1 MEKEDFYIK
10 EALSILKQ
18 NNSYFK
24 KVYSSTTE
32 SPHSFNIMIGDDFY
46 YFIINIPSPT
56 GDFNN
61 ILLNKILEI
70 DNVDPNES
78 ITYSGPTPYPGAK
91 PIGEPGKIYE
101 KDDASFLLSEIEK
114 IAALKTVETP
124 DTPDT
129 PEPVDTP
136 DTPKTPETV
145 DTPETPKNL
154 SEKTYFIH
162 KFLVR
167 DRTEGAKAKEVITS
181 VTDRSLESFKLLLEY
196 FGYLVDD
203 SETIHTDTNPQ
214 DLFQY
219 VPNDAITPK
228 NIKPAPAAILKSYYI
243 RLTWGEKEDRK
254 SKTIHTVSTYW
265 DKSTVENLFNERLR
279 NQLSDED
286 KNIYKDLVIDVKEA
300 TDKSR
305 YGSFDFNNL
314 NPDLLKGSSIGLMH
328 PQAYQIDCLDME
340 GDEHS
345 FITEKSKV
353 SLDDYVHKLRT
364 LGFNNVKAQ
373 PVNKSGK
380 VNIDDIKP
388 GFQAKKSIGF
398 FQRFKRR

>member
-1 MEKEDFYIK
+1 MEKEDIYIK
-10 EALSILKQ
+10 EALSILKE

-24 KVYSSTTE
+24 KVYSSSTE
-32 SPHSFNIMIGDDFY
+32 SPNSFNIMIGGDFY
-46 YFIINIPSPT
+46 YFIMNIPSPT
-56 GDFNN
+56 GDFSK
-61 ILLNKILEI
+61 ILLDKITEI
-70 DNVDPNES
+70 DNVDPDES
-78 ITYSGPTPYPGAK
+78 IAIPGPSAMSGAK
-91 PIGEPGKIYE
+91 PIGETGKIYE
-101 KDDASFLLSEIEK
+101 KDDAIFLLSEIEK
-114 IAALKTVETP
+114 IASLKPV

-129 PEPVDTP
+129 PETVDTP
-136 DTPKTPETV
+136 KTPESVDTPKTPETV
-145 DTPETPKNL
+145 DTP
-154 SEKTYFIH
+154 SDKTYFIH
-162 KFLVR
+162 KFAVR
-167 DRTEGAKAKEVITS
+167 DRTEGATSKEFITS

-203 SETIHTDTNPQ
+203 YETIHTDTNPQ

-219 VPNDAITPK
+219 VPNNAITPK

-243 RLTWGEKEDRK
+243 RFTWGETADRK

-265 DKSTVENLFNERLR
+265 DKSIVENLFNERLM
-279 NQLSDED
+279 NKLTSDD
-286 KNIYKDLVIDVKEA
+286 KKLYKDLDIKVQEA

-305 YGSFDFNNL
+305 YGSFDFNNIH
-314 NPDLLKGSSIGLMH
+314 PDLLKGSSIGLLN

-345 FITEKSKV
+345 FTTEKSKV

-380 VNIDDIKP
+380 INIDDIKP
-388 GFQAKKSIGF
+388 GFQAKKSTGF
-398 FQRFKRR
+398 FQRFKRK

>member
-1 MEKEDFYIK
+1 MEKEDIYIK
-10 EALSILKQ
+10 EALSILKE

-24 KVYSSTTE
+24 KVYSSSTE
-32 SPHSFNIMIGDDFY
+32 SPNSFNIMIGGDFY
-46 YFIINIPSPT
+46 YFIMNIPSPT
-56 GDFNN
+56 GDFSK
-61 ILLNKILEI
+61 ILLDKITEI
-70 DNVDPNES
+70 DNVDPDES
-78 ITYSGPTPYPGAK
+78 IAIPGPSAMSGAK
-91 PIGEPGKIYE
+91 PIGETGKIYE
-101 KDDASFLLSEIEK
+101 KDDAIFLLSEIEK
-114 IAALKTVETP
+114 IASSKPV

-129 PEPVDTP
+129 PETVDTP
-136 DTPKTPETV
+136 KTPESVDTPKTPETV
-145 DTPETPKNL
+145 DTP
-154 SEKTYFIH
+154 SDKTYFIH
-162 KFLVR
+162 KFAVR
-167 DRTEGAKAKEVITS
+167 DRTEGATSKEFITS

-203 SETIHTDTNPQ
+203 YETIHTDTNPQ

-219 VPNDAITPK
+219 VPNNAITPK

-243 RLTWGEKEDRK
+243 RFTWGETADRK

-265 DKSTVENLFNERLR
+265 DKSIVENLFNERLM
-279 NQLSDED
+279 NKLTSDD
-286 KNIYKDLVIDVKEA
+286 KKLYKDLDIKVQEA

-305 YGSFDFNNL
+305 YGSFDFNNIH
-314 NPDLLKGSSIGLMH
+314 PDLLKGSSIGLLN

-345 FITEKSKV
+345 FTTEKSKV

-380 VNIDDIKP
+380 INIDDIKP
-388 GFQAKKSIGF
+388 GFQAKKSTGF
-398 FQRFKRR
+398 FQRFKRK